1 MRASLLILAPTKPKI
16 NTNTATE
23 VRLVS
28 ATELESTMYS
38 FEYERKYT
46 RNSFQVSNCWYS
58 NAMAS
63 EISRE
68 WTFLSNHGHVLV
80 HLSRYPD
87 SRIRDIADT
96 VGITERSAQ
105 AILADLEESGY
116 VTITRIGRR
125 NSYKV
130 NTGLK
135 FRHPSEASKPISS
148 LLKIFS

>member
-1 MRASLLILAPTKPKI
+1 MNIAEIYFRYQISGIFSGMAS
-16 NTNTATE
+16 
-23 VRLVS
+23 V
-28 ATELESTMYS
+28 
-38 FEYERKYT
+38 
-46 RNSFQVSNCWYS
+46 
-58 NAMAS
+58 S

-87 SRIRDIADT
+87 SRVRDIADT

-130 NTGLK
+130 HTGLK

-148 LLKIFS
+148 LLKIFT